1 MTQQPFIIGAVG
13 VGGIWNKHA
22 KDFAMFQSNTVVA
35 VCNLRRNPY
44 QSCGRTGRAH
54 EASLRA
60 NPEAVRSHQEY
71 EMEMLLPATRNIEY
85 STSSTRCCLH
95 HLATPKIVRCRT
107 GHERIHRARHF
118 HYGSV
123 NGKSNAGL
131 KVTAVSLAWLAK
143 YHAERN
149 LGKLQA
155 ERHYEVPSQP
165 AHVK

>member
-1 MTQQPFIIGAVG
+1 MSVSVAFGTNTQKTSPCSKATPLSQCVTSEETRIKAVAELGARM
-13 VGGIWNKHA
+13 KHPCA
-22 KDFAMFQSNTVVA
+22 PSRKLCVRIKNTKWKCCCLQLA
-35 VCNLRRNPY
+35 
-44 QSCGRTGRAH
+44 
-54 EASLRA
+54 
-60 NPEAVRSHQEY
+60 
-71 EMEMLLPATRNIEY
+71 
-85 STSSTRCCLH
+85 TSSTRCCPHL
-95 HLATPKIVRCRT
+95 LATPKIVRCRT

-131 KVTAVSLAWLAK
+131 KMTAVSLAWLAK

-155 ERHYEVPSQP
+155 ERHYEVPSQH